1 MNVLYFTIP
10 VSAGNSIHLQEDQL
24 PHFYEHL
31 HRHNEI
37 QITWIIKGEGTLI
50 AGNYMQRFGPGD
62 VFVIGA
68 NQPHLLKSDP
78 GYFDSS
84 KKKRIHS
91 LNIFFNPAGFI
102 SPLLSLPEMRGI
114 KKFVTATAHGMQAPE
129 KNRKK
134 ITDQLVKIKNAGSGL
149 RLAAFIELLQL
160 MAAIKKWKHFSTEAF
175 EYSITDKEGL
185 RINDVYQ
192 YTMANYT
199 ENIKLAEVAALVHLT
214 PPSFCR
220 YFKKHTSKTYI
231 HFLNEIRINEACKK
245 FLEKDFSSISAVAY
259 QSGFNNVVS
268 FNRVFKSITR
278 QSPGSFIK
286 QYHQQTKTD

>member
-1 MNVLYFTIP
+1 MKVIQFTIP
-10 VSAGNSIHLQEDQL
+10 VAADNSIHLLEDQL

-31 HRHNEI
+31 HRHIET

-50 AGNYMQRFGPGD
+50 AGNYMQRFEPGD
-62 VFVIGA
+62 VFIIGA
-68 NQPHLLKSDP
+68 SQPHLFKSDP
-78 GYFDSS
+78 GYFSGS
-84 KKKRIHS
+84 KTKCIHS

-102 SPLLSLPEMRGI
+102 SPLLSLPEMRSI
-114 KKFVTATAHGMQAPE
+114 KKFVTATGHGMQAFE
-129 KNRKK
+129 NKRKK
-134 ITDQLVKIKNAGSGL
+134 ITDQLIKIKTASGGN

-160 MAAIKKWKHFSTEAF
+160 MADVKKWKHFSTEAF
-175 EYSITDKEGL
+175 EYSITDTEGL
-185 RINDVYQ
+185 RINKVYQ

-199 ENIKLAEVAALVHLT
+199 RNITIPEVAALVYLT
-214 PPSFCR
+214 PQSFCR

-259 QSGFNNVVS
+259 QSGFNNAIS
-268 FNRVFKSITR
+268 FNRVFKSITK

-286 QYHQQTKTD
+286 QYRQQAETD